1 LRQYRCDGAS
11 VAGRR
16 PVGKSQNA
24 LPGAKLAHKSF
35 STRKYVFLLLYF
47 EILPLA
53 CVQDH
58 AQQKKSCFRASA
70 QQRHMDIVAAK
81 HDLSANVVYT
91 EDAVV
96 LIIIKSLHEY
106 NAAAASTIRGVAR
119 AQSPPKDLPC
129 IRKF

>member
-1 LRQYRCDGAS
+1 M
-11 VAGRR
+11 
-16 PVGKSQNA
+16 
-24 LPGAKLAHKSF
+24 
-35 STRKYVFLLLYF
+35 FLLLYF

-58 AQQKKSCFRASA
+58 APRKKSCFREPV
-70 QQRHMDIVAAK
+70 QQRRADIVAAK

-91 EDAVV
+91 EGAVV

-106 NAAAASTIRGVAR
+106 NAAAASTIRGVAG
-119 AQSPPKDLPC
+119 AQSPSKDLPC